1 MKKHVLVVKGNFIYK
16 FIKNV
21 ELENSMS
28 FKVGDIVIARISKIV
43 DFGAFVEFN
52 GSKGLIYY
60 TEIPNCKH
68 GDVSSLLTI
77 GDEVEAKIIGNKS
90 KNKVSLSIAK
100 AEKQKNLN
108 TVKDDVIKLNREETN
123 IRGVWKIFTEVNKYM
138 VQFLKLPIT
147 LNASSAVFDQAK
159 SSLTVEIN
167 TESKFQLFSKEV
179 KSVFGTEIVEF
190 KKGKWN
196 VIANVDDVSE
206 SRRIKFE
213 EESTF
218 FYMIFHPF
226 PVVEGRIYQ
235 FSRNDR
241 ESIQKKLEEFFP
253 NILFIPTTGDE
264 LYFRQTYSKHFQ
276 AKEIFNL
283 LSDALNEI
291 QEGGSEEGE
300 EKNEPL
306 SLKYQID
313 ELSANGDKFLI
324 EKNFA
329 AQIGNEETII
339 GALRGE
345 EFSYGG
351 IPIGKLSKVK
361 YPKITIKIPS
371 ENIEDVK
378 KLVQNKELKFISSD
392 LSGATEK
399 VNRLNESFAS
409 ITSHPEKLANPNLAS
424 YLFDASKA
432 TPLDAEKIAKRV
444 SVINNNQLNSSL
456 NDPQIEAIAKA
467 VEAQDFSLIQG
478 PPGTGKSTAI
488 AELVWQLVLADRKA
502 DILLTS
508 EANLA
513 VDNALDRLKN
523 SKHNLVKPIRIGAGD
538 KISIEGLPY
547 SITELKKWAKLELN
561 NIEERDDKIL
571 TNSDEYSTFN
581 QKNVVLN
588 QWMNNIFKRS
598 SIKDPEAKNIW
609 FEYLNNLPDDV
620 KKRVFELYIRNCN
633 LIGATCSS
641 ISEQNYSRSEGSEKI
656 FKSTF
661 FKKYQSIFPEK
672 SKISFKTVIQ
682 DEASKATPAEL
693 SLPLIYGKKAVII
706 GDHRQLP
713 PNLDQ
718 EDILHKLHLQGLNT
732 TDHEEREQIR
742 VLEEFVKYNFSE
754 LEKSHFERLYTQIS
768 NSLKGSFRYQ
778 YRMHPDINEVIK
790 QFYIKDGGLECGFI
804 DKPYEIPGSEWF
816 TRHHGINI
824 EGLISP
830 ENHVIWLDV
839 KSPEYMDGSSR
850 ANQGEVDAIQWLLTS
865 FAQSDSFMEYNKQF
879 ANDEDKEIGVISF
892 YSSQLNL
899 LRHSLTS
906 IRNNLQIKLS
916 SVDRFQGMERNII
929 IVSLVRSNKIAEY
942 KNQSPDYRIHG
953 ELGYPL
959 QKSLGFAKS
968 PNRLNVALSRA
979 KRLLIIVGNSEHFS
993 AYRNNNGEAIYRN
1006 VFESIKD
1013 NPRGRILP
1021 WESEFEK
1028 KKPRSMAKNRSVNLN
1043 TRDIKE
1049 SDIHLRH
1056 ISTWLNESSE
1066 TLENPKIAVLELS
1079 TKAVKLLIGKNPALI
1094 KDMERFDFNNF
1105 IRETYKTETGKGLGP
1120 QNMMDMEYFNINV
1133 IPKIRR
1139 LKEVMQREG
1148 VDVVYTVATAAYRAA
1163 NNREIIISEIKSKLG
1178 LNVRI
1183 LSKRE
1188 ESVSTLF
1195 AYFFSTQY
1203 KKQLKSSQNLV
1214 MIDQGG
1220 GSTEVSIFKD
1230 NNLVNSY
1237 SMNLGTT
1244 ALRNFLFKEF
1254 ELTTPVFEALKRS
1267 DQMIKDRLVTL
1278 YKNMSEEMPEGE
1290 KLFCISVGTAITKAT
1305 NKNNNARQHDSIL
1318 TRAFIEDRIKKA
1330 EAEISQSF
1338 PTVGDLIDYDSKA
1351 NNSNDKIDSEITMR
1365 LGLPMF
1371 LYLMSKF
1378 GISELHISGTGLW
1391 YGIYLQQLF
1400 KVEN

>member
-1 MKKHVLVVKGNFIYK
+1 ML
-16 FIKNV
+16 
-21 ELENSMS
+21 
-28 FKVGDIVIARISKIV
+28 
-43 DFGAFVEFN
+43 
-52 GSKGLIYY
+52 
-60 TEIPNCKH
+60 
-68 GDVSSLLTI
+68 
-77 GDEVEAKIIGNKS
+77 
-90 KNKVSLSIAK
+90 
-100 AEKQKNLN
+100 
-108 TVKDDVIKLNREETN
+108 
-123 IRGVWKIFTEVNKYM
+123 
-138 VQFLKLPIT
+138 QFLKLPIS
-147 LNASSAVFDQAK
+147 LIPSSAIVDKAK

-167 TESKFQLFSKEV
+167 TESKFQLFNKEV

-190 KKGKWN
+190 EKGKWN
-196 VIANVDDVSE
+196 VIANVDSVSE
-206 SRRIKFE
+206 SRRRKFE
-213 EESTF
+213 EESIF

-226 PVVEGRIYQ
+226 PVVEGRVYD
-235 FSRNDR
+235 FNKKDR
-241 ESIQKKLEEFFP
+241 ESIQKRLEEFFP
-253 NILFIPTTGDE
+253 NIIFIPTRSDE
-264 LYFRQTYSKHFQ
+264 LFFRQTYSKHFQ

-283 LSDALNEI
+283 LAEALKEI
-291 QEGGSEEGE
+291 QEGESGEDE
-300 EKNEPL
+300 EKFEPL
-306 SLKYQID
+306 YFKYQID
-313 ELSANGDKFLI
+313 DLPDNGDKFLI
-324 EKNFA
+324 EKNLA
-329 AQIGNEETII
+329 GQIENEETII
-339 GALRGE
+339 GALRSE
-345 EFSYGG
+345 EFNFRGV
-351 IPIGKLSKVK
+351 PIGKLSKVK
-361 YPKITIKIPS
+361 YPKLTFKIPS
-371 ENIEDVK
+371 ENFEDVK
-378 KLVQNKELKFISSD
+378 KLVENEELKFVSSD

-399 VNRLNESFAS
+399 VNRLNESFAK
-409 ITSHPEKLANPNLAS
+409 ITSEPEKLANPNLAS
-424 YLFDASKA
+424 YLFDATKA
-432 TPLDAEKIAKRV
+432 IPLKDEQIEKRV
-444 SVINNNQLNSSL
+444 RIINNNQLNSSL
-456 NDPQIEAIAKA
+456 NEPQIEAIAKA

-488 AELVWQLVLADRKA
+488 AELVWQLVLADRNA

-561 NIEERDDKIL
+561 DIEERDNNIL
-571 TNSDEYSTFN
+571 INSDEYSNFN
-581 QKNVVLN
+581 QDNVVLN
-588 QWMNNIFKRS
+588 QWMNNIYKRS
-598 SIKDPEAKNIW
+598 NINDSETKRIW
-609 FEYLNNLPDDV
+609 FEYLNNLPNDV
-620 KKRVFELYIRNCN
+620 RKRVFELYIKNCN

-641 ISEQNYSRSEGSEKI
+641 MSEQNFGRSEGSEKK

-661 FKKYQSIFPEK
+661 FKKYQSIFPK
-672 SKISFKTVIQ
+672 KNKISFKTVIQ

-718 EDILHKLHLQGLNT
+718 EDILHKLHLQGLIT
-732 TDHEEREQIR
+732 TDHEEREQIKA
-742 VLEEFVKYNFSE
+742 LEEFVKYNFSE
-754 LEKSHFERLYTQIS
+754 LEKSHFERLYMQIS
-768 NSLKGSFRYQ
+768 NSLKGSFRFQ

-790 QFYIKDGGLECGFI
+790 QFYKKDGGLECGFI

-830 ENHVIWLDV
+830 NNHVIWLDV

-850 ANQGEVDAIQWLLTS
+850 ANQGEVEAIQWLLNS
-865 FAQSDSFMEYNKQF
+865 FAQSDSFMKYNNQF
-879 ANDEDKEIGVISF
+879 TRDEDKEIGLISF

-899 LRHSLTS
+899 LRNSLTT
-906 IRNNLQIKLS
+906 IRNKIPVKLS

-942 KNQSPDYRIHG
+942 KNQSPDYRIYG

-1006 VFESIKD
+1006 VFESIKN
-1013 NPRGRILP
+1013 NPHGRILP

-1028 KKPRSMAKNRSVNLN
+1028 RRPRSMAKNRSVNLN

-1049 SDIHLRH
+1049 SDFHLRH
-1056 ISTWLNESSE
+1056 IATWFNGTSE

-1079 TKAVKLLIGKNPALI
+1079 TKAVKLLIGKDPASI
-1094 KDMERFDFNNF
+1094 KETKRFDFKNF
-1105 IRETYKTETGKGLGP
+1105 IRETYKTETGKGLGL
-1120 QNMMDMEYFNINV
+1120 QNMMDMEYFNVSV

-1139 LKEVMQREG
+1139 LKQVMQREG

-1163 NNREIIISEIKSKLG
+1163 NNREIIISEIKNELG

-1203 KKQLKSSQNLV
+1203 KNQLRSSPNVV

-1220 GSTEVSIFKD
+1220 GSTEVSIFRD
-1230 NNLVNSY
+1230 NDLVNSY

-1244 ALRNFLFKEF
+1244 ALRNFLFKEI
-1254 ELTTPVFEALKRS
+1254 ELDTPVFDALKRS
-1267 DQMIKDRLVTL
+1267 DQMIKDRLVAL
-1278 YKNMSEEMPEGE
+1278 YKNMFEKMPHGE
-1290 KLFCISVGTAITKAT
+1290 KLFCICVGTAITKAT

-1318 TRAFIEDRIKKA
+1318 TRAFIEDRIEKA
-1330 EAEISQSF
+1330 ESEISQSF
-1338 PTVGDLIDYDSKA
+1338 PTVGDLIDYDFKA

-1378 GISELHISGTGLW
+1378 GISELHVSGTGLW
-1391 YGIYLQQLF
+1391 YGVYLQQLF